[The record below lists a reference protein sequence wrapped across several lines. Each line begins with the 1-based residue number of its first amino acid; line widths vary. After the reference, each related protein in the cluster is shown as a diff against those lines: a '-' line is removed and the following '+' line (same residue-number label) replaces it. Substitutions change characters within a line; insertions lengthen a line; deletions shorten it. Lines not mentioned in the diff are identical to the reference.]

1 MSPAVSLLVSGLVSG
16 EEQSGAGEERRRPSA
31 SQRLRSLGRPSSRKR
46 TSSGPRAP
54 LS

>member
-1 MSPAVSLLVSGLVSG
+1 MSRAVSLLVSGLVSG

-31 SQRLRSLGRPSSRKR
+31 SQRLRSLGRQTHQQWPTCPSV
-46 TSSGPRAP
+46 